1 MLLLKVTFDFC
12 YFYHNCIFSTKNM
25 AKQNPTVENQ
35 ASVTDFINAV
45 PDGSKRADS
54 FKLIDLMST
63 ATGLPAKM
71 WGPAIV
77 GFGSYHYKYDSGRE
91 GDAPRV
97 GFSPRANA
105 LTLYLAMDFPRK
117 AELLTKLGKHKT
129 SVACI
134 YIKKLADVDME
145 VLQEMIVDSVV
156 YMGEKYPG

>member
-1 MLLLKVTFDFC
+1 
-12 YFYHNCIFSTKNM
+12 M
-25 AKQNPTVENQ
+25 AKPNQTIENQ
-35 ASVTDFINAV
+35 ASVTDFINTVA
-45 PDGSKRADS
+45 DETKRADS
-54 FKLIDLMST
+54 FKLIDLMSN

-77 GFGSYHYKYDSGRE
+77 GFGSYHYKYESGRE

-117 AELLTKLGKHKT
+117 EQLLAKLGKHKT

-134 YIKKLADVDME
+134 YIKKLADVDLE
-145 VLQEMIVDSVV
+145 VLKEMIADSVK
-156 YMGEKYPG
+156 YMGEKYL